1 MGIFRQIESSG
12 RQAGDALDLTLQGEV
27 TRYFT
32 GLMQYTLSRTK
43 NNTGGITWFPANQY
57 DLAGEWARADFDQRH
72 RFNMLGSFNTGKRM
86 SLGAGVTLN
95 SRGAYTMTTGT
106 DPYHTGMANAR
117 PAGVPRN
124 SLEGPGYA
132 DVDLRFARDFY
143 WNKAKK
149 DKGAVA
155 TLAFDAFNV
164 LNHVNYAGYVGNEL
178 SPFFGQ
184 AVAALPTRRLQV
196 TARFKF

>member
-1 MGIFRQIESSG
+1 LGDGFR
-12 RQAGDALDLTLQGEV
+12 
-27 TRYFT
+27 
-32 GLMQYTLSRTK
+32 
-43 NNTGGITWFPANQY
+43 
-57 DLAGEWARADFDQRH
+57 
-72 RFNMLGSFNTGKRM
+72 
-86 SLGAGVTLN
+86 
-95 SRGAYTMTTGT
+95 
-106 DPYHTGMANAR
+106 R

-149 DKGAVA
+149 EKGAVA